1 MMKKLACLIAALS
14 LCAVS
19 FTACDDNND
28 NDAAIECSNNSD
40 CQDNAEGKTVCSEDS
55 KCVAPEEDPAPSD
68 KLADGADCEA
78 NDACASGI
86 CGEDKK
92 CAPAEDA
99 PSDKLA
105 DGADCEANDACASG
119 ICGEDKKC
127 APAEDAPADKLADG
141 ADCEA
146 NDACASGICG
156 EDKKCAPA

>member
-1 MMKKLACLIAALS
+1 MKKLACLIAALS

-99 PSDKLA
+99 SAPE
-105 DGADCEANDACASG
+105 EAS
-119 ICGEDKKC
+119 
-127 APAEDAPADKLADG
+127 P
-141 ADCEA
+141 EA
-146 NDACASGICG
+146 
-156 EDKKCAPA
+156 